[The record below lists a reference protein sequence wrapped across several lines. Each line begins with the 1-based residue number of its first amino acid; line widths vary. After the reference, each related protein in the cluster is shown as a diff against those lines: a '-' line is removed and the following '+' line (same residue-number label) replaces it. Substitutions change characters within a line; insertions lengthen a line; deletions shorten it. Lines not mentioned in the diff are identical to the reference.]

1 MKLYRLLAL
10 TLGLG
15 ILTSCSAQ
23 KKIKGDKDVISVN
36 GNLTTG
42 INTIE
47 VGEGIE
53 LELAQSNIN
62 NYVLTTD
69 RNLTSV
75 IQFEVRDSVL
85 RIVPSMR
92 ITRSKELSVYLKL
105 QNPQH
110 IILNDNSKMESPGMI
125 NVPDFSIT
133 ARESSD
139 FEFKLRTG
147 KARFD
152 LSGNAR
158 GDVTV
163 STADLDIKMKDR
175 TDLKGDF
182 DASTSIF
189 TLNDNAE
196 FNPEGKTDQL
206 KLTSSGKG
214 DYKGRK
220 YEAEDASVT
229 LSGRTNT
236 AIYTKDNL
244 TVFAQDKASI
254 ESYGK
259 GEISI
264 NALKDDAAIEKK

>member
-1 MKLYRLLAL
+1 MRLHIVFALAL
-10 TLGLG
+10 GF
-15 ILTSCSAQ
+15 LTSCSAQ

-42 INTIE
+42 INTVE

-85 RIVPSMR
+85 RIMPSMR
-92 ITRSKELSVYLKL
+92 ITRSKELNVYLKL

-110 IILNDNSKMESPGMI
+110 IILNDNTKFESPGMI
-125 NVPDFSIT
+125 NAPDFTIT

-139 FEFKLRTG
+139 FKFKLRSE
-147 KARFD
+147 KARFN
-152 LSGNAR
+152 LSGNAN
-158 GDVTV
+158 GSATV
-163 STADLDIKMKDR
+163 STGNLDIKMSGR

-182 DASTSIF
+182 DATSSVF
-189 TLNDNAE
+189 TLKDNAE
-196 FNPEGKTDQL
+196 FQPEGKTETL
-206 KLTSSGKG
+206 NLTSSDRG
-214 DYKGRK
+214 DYKGRRF
-220 YEAEDASVT
+220 EAEEASLT
-229 LSGRTNT
+229 LSGRTAT
-236 AIYTKDNL
+236 AINTSENL
-244 TVFAQDKASI
+244 TLFAQDKANIS
-254 ESYGK
+254 SYGK

>member
-1 MKLYRLLAL
+1 MKLQIVFAFA
-10 TLGLG
+10 LG

-42 INTIE
+42 INTVE

-85 RIVPSMR
+85 RIMPSMR
-92 ITRSKELSVYLKL
+92 ITRSKELHVYLKL

-110 IILNDNSKMESPGMI
+110 IILNDDTEFESPGII
-125 NVPDFSIT
+125 NVPDFSLT
-133 ARESSD
+133 AREDSE
-139 FEFKLRTG
+139 FEFKLRSEQTH
-147 KARFD
+147 FN
-152 LSGNAR
+152 LSGNAK

-163 STADLDIKMKDR
+163 STGKLNVKMNGR
-175 TDLKGDF
+175 TDLQGDF
-182 DASTSIF
+182 DASESFI
-189 TLNDNAE
+189 TLDDNAE
-196 FNPEGKTDQL
+196 FEADGKTKTL
-206 KLTSSGKG
+206 NLTSSDRG

-220 YEAEDASVT
+220 FEADEASVT
-229 LSGRTNT
+229 LSGRTAT
-236 AIYTKDNL
+236 AINANDNL